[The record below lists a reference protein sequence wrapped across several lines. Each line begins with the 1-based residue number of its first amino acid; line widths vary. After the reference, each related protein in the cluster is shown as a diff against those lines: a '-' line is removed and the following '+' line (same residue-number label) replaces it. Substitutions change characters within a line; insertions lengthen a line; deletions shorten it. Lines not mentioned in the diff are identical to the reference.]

1 MGFIFFAL
9 LTLSACSEQ
18 SVENN
23 VTDSVKHHSPD
34 QKSSVINKQQ
44 NLNKENSSPTDKA
57 ENPDLPPQQVLFLSS
72 TFTEEASEESTQFNC
87 EDQIFLIIKFINNP
101 PKLHQIQAIWKD
113 PNGQER
119 ENNSFP
125 FFVSERTPTA
135 WVSLKLHRSVGAGML
150 QWINPAAGM
159 EEFIGNWTV
168 DVKVG
173 SLLKET
179 LKFEVLC

>member
-1 MGFIFFAL
+1 MSFIFFVL

-57 ENPDLPPQQVLFLSS
+57 ENPDLPQQVLFLSS

-113 PNGQER
+113 PTDQER
-119 ENNSFP
+119 EHNSFP
-125 FFVSERTPTA
+125 FFVSEKSPTA

-168 DVKVG
+168 DVKIG